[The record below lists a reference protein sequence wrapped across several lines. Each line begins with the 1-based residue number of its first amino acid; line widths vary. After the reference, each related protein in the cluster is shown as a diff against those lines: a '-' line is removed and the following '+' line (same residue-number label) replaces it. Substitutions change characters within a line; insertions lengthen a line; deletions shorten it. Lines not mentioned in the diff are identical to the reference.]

1 MEFFEILKVILL
13 GIVEGITEWLPIS
26 STGHMKLLNALP
38 FMELKGVSVGF
49 MDMFEYVIQLAAIL
63 AVVILF
69 WKLRK
74 KQMRVFYIRLMGLNF
89 ATLTQYPMTHFQ
101 SVKI

>member
-69 WKLRK
+69 WKSR
-74 KQMRVFYIRLMGLNF
+74 FSSFSIRS
-89 ATLTQYPMTHFQ
+89 TLGSPISLKVLFLAST
-101 SVKI
+101 VI